1 MLRIHLQ
8 TGLMWT
14 KSIEVEGHMGSDL
27 VQLLDDYYN
36 EYGDLPVQMYTLR
49 ELGEVYDDEDELN
62 IILDEMIPINGG
74 EYWING
80 IEYVEEI

>member
-1 MLRIHLQ
+1 
-8 TGLMWT
+8 MWT

-36 EYGDLPVQMYTLR
+36 EYGDLPVQLYTLR
-49 ELGEVYDDEDELN
+49 ELEEVYDDEDELN

>member
-36 EYGDLPVQMYTLR
+36 EYGDLPVQLYTLR
-49 ELGEVYDDEDELN
+49 ELEEVYDDEDELN